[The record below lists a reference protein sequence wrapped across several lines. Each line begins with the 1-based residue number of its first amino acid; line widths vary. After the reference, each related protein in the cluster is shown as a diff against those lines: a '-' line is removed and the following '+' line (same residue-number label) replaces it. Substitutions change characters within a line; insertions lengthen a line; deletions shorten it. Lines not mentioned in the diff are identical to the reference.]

1 MNDPM
6 MINRRD
12 FLFKIGVATSGL
24 ALGFSGFQRHAQA
37 STTHGNLATM
47 RSYGFGKLIP
57 TTTQNTG
64 ETFLALP
71 KGFKYKVLGKVGSK
85 MSDGNKTPV
94 SHDGMACFQVG
105 NELRLIRNHEVSNGK
120 TPKPGVAIGPNPYD
134 ETAAGGTTTLV
145 INPKT
150 HEVIKD
156 FVSLSGTLINCAGGK
171 TPWGSW
177 ISCEETTLGQAIRT
191 DKAGKQTGGYPK
203 PHGYCFEVFASANVA
218 VEPVPLKAMGRFK
231 HEAIAVDKNTGII
244 YLTEDAETAGFYRF
258 LPKRNQHLAEGGTL
272 EMLKLKYKNA
282 FDARNGLKTG
292 QRFVATWVT
301 IDNPDPVAAD
311 IDESAVYKQ
320 GLQKGAATFARLE
333 GAYSDDYGRIYFTS
347 TNGGN
352 NQGGQIW
359 RYESN
364 GKDEGI
370 LTLIFESPS
379 RELLDMPDNICL
391 KPMSDL
397 LFICEDSDYVG
408 ISGTSENY
416 IRILSPNGKM
426 ADFAKNIA
434 NGFQTTE
441 FAGSTFSEDGKTLFV
456 NLQAVGATFAIWGDW
471 DTFKM

>member
-1 MNDPM
+1 M

-12 FLFKIGVATSGL
+12 FLFKMGISTSGL
-24 ALGFSGFQRHAQA
+24 ALGFSGFQRQAQA
-37 STTHGNLATM
+37 SATQVDLAAM
-47 RSYGFGKLIP
+47 RSYGFGQLIP

-71 KGFKYKVLGKVGSK
+71 KGFKYNVLGKVGSK
-85 MSDGNKTPV
+85 MSDGNKTPP

-150 HEVIKD
+150 REVIKD

-191 DKAGKQTGGYPK
+191 NKAGKKTGGYPK
-203 PHGYCFEVFASANVA
+203 PHGYCFEVFASANAA

-231 HEAIAVDKNTGII
+231 HEAAAVDKNTGII

-258 LPKRNQHLAEGGTL
+258 LPKRNQYLAEGGTL
-272 EMLKLKYKNA
+272 QMLKLKNKNA
-282 FDARNGLKTG
+282 FDARSGLKAG
-292 QRFVATWVT
+292 QRFTASWVT
-301 IDNPDPVAAD
+301 IDNPDPVAAN
-311 IDESAVYKQ
+311 IDEGAVYKQ
-320 GLQKGAATFARLE
+320 GLLKGTATFARLE

-347 TNGGN
+347 TNGGD

-379 RELLDMPDNICL
+379 RELLDMPDNICF
-391 KPMSDL
+391 KPNSDL
-397 LFICEDSDYVG
+397 LFICEDSDYLGV
-408 ISGTSENY
+408 SGTSENY
-416 IRILSPNGKM
+416 MRILSPNGKM

-434 NGFQTTE
+434 NGFQTSE
-441 FAGSTFSEDGKTLFV
+441 FAGSTFSDDGKTLFV

-471 DTFKM
+471 DAFKM